1 MIKPQAGDAE
11 GGAQP
16 GPLGAKRRPR
26 PYRSKVRAEAAAR
39 TRARILD
46 AVGACLQELWFEEV
60 SLAQVA
66 ARAGVTSRTVI
77 RHFGGKTGLMT
88 GFANHVAEAA
98 NRRRIERPGDID
110 AAVERLFEAYE
121 SGGGTAI
128 RGLAQEDRHPLV
140 RAAVEAGRVAHRAV
154 TAANFAPWLEE
165 LSEPERRDLLDA
177 LVLVTDIYAW
187 KVLRQD
193 LGRSEAT
200 AKRRMKVLVE
210 AVLSR
215 QTSAAA

>member
-1 MIKPQAGDAE
+1 MIKAGDIE
-11 GGAQP
+11 GAAQR
-16 GPLGAKRRPR
+16 GPLDANRPRR
-26 PYRSKVRAEAAAR
+26 PYRSERRAEAAAR
-39 TRARILD
+39 THGRILD

-60 SLAQVA
+60 SIAQVA

-121 SGGGTAI
+121 SDGGTAI

-140 RAAVEAGRVAHRAV
+140 RAAVEAGRVAHREV
-154 TAANFAPWLEE
+154 TAANFAPWLTA
-165 LSEPERRDLLDA
+165 LPEPERLDLLDA
-177 LVLVTDIYAW
+177 LVVVTDIYAW

-193 LGRSEAT
+193 LGRSELS
-200 AKRRMKVLVE
+200 AKRRMKALVE

-215 QTSAAA
+215 QSNAAA